1 MALTKITGQVIR
13 NTTDVTVGILT
24 VTNTLA
30 VGGTVSIGGTLTYE
44 DVTNID
50 SVGLIT
56 ARRGIDSA
64 GIITARQGL
73 RVNAR
78 GLVVAGVTTF
88 SGNVKVGTGITLS
101 PDGDAFFTGIITG
114 NGSGLTNLATDLV
127 NDTSPQLGGDLA
139 SNGNNIQMA
148 DNDEIRLGDAT
159 GGDMQLFHDTTN
171 SNIYNASGNLR
182 IRAANN
188 LQLETH
194 DGEMHVKCIEDG
206 AVELYHDNTK
216 QCETNSTGLAFPDGK
231 GISFAAT
238 GDGSGTMT
246 SELLD
251 DYEEGTFNV
260 TLPENGSGNQTVTN
274 NPAGR
279 YTKIGSLVYAYI
291 YAIMSGAPQNNSSGW
306 QIGGLPYAA
315 NLGAFTHHGFGNIQ
329 YTAQYNYDVWRP
341 LVNNSSKIYFHRVDG
356 SGNSL
361 TNSDVVSIGMTYFLI
376 GVAYMV

>member
-1 MALTKITGQVIR
+1 MALTKVTGQVIR

-101 PDGDAFFTGIITG
+101 PDGDVFFTGIITG

-148 DNDEIRLGDAT
+148 DSDEIRLGDAT
-159 GGDMQLFHDTTN
+159 GGDMQLFHDSTD
-171 SNIYNASGNLR
+171 SNIYNATGNLR

-194 DGEMHVKCIEDG
+194 DGETHIKCVEDG
-206 AVELYHDNTK
+206 AVEIYHDNTK
-216 QCETNSTGLAFPDGK
+216 QCETSASGLAFPSGK
-231 GISFAAT
+231 GIDFSAT
-238 GDGSGTMT
+238 ANGGSGTP
-246 SELLD
+246 SEILD
-251 DYEEGTFNV
+251 DYEEGTWTPTV
-260 TLPENGSGNQTVTN
+260 NGIASPNYTIQV
-274 NPAGR
+274 GR
-279 YTKIGSLVYAYI
+279 YTKIG
-291 YAIMSGAPQNNSSGW
+291 N
-306 QIGGLPYAA
+306 
-315 NLGAFTHHGFGNIQ
+315 
-329 YTAQYNYDVWRP
+329 
-341 LVNNSSKIYFHRVDG
+341 LVNAQAYLLLYSGGGEG
-356 SGNSL
+356 SNFRIASL
-361 TNSDVVSIGMTYFLI
+361 PFTSTSTGYH
-376 GVAYMV
+376 

>member
-1 MALTKITGQVIR
+1 MASGSDDLLTIHSN
-13 NTTDVTVGILT
+13 NTTERV
-24 VTNTLA
+24 
-30 VGGTVSIGGTLTYE
+30 
-44 DVTNID
+44 
-50 SVGLIT
+50 
-56 ARRGIDSA
+56 
-64 GIITARQGL
+64 
-73 RVNAR
+73 RVNNS
-78 GLVVAGVTTF
+78 GDVIVGSGV
-88 SGNVKVGTGITLS
+88 TLS
-101 PDGDAFFTGIITG
+101 PDGNIFFTGIATG
-114 NGSGLTNLATDLV
+114 NGSGLTNLNIV
-127 NDTSPQLGGDLA
+127 NDTSPQLGGDLDTNDFEILLDNNHKIKFGDGA
-139 SNGNNIQMA
+139 DLTIESDGTNGLIKNHV
-148 DNDEIRLGDAT
+148 
-159 GGDMQLFHDTTN
+159 GGAIFVRANTN
-171 SNIYNASGNLR
+171 VHLSTNAS
-182 IRAANN
+182 
-188 LQLETH
+188 
-194 DGEMHVKCIEDG
+194 DGGADSAITCVKNG
-206 AVELYHDNTK
+206 AVELYHGNTK
-216 QCETNSTGLAFPDGK
+216 QFETNSTGLAFPSGK

-361 TNSDVVSIGMTYFLI
+361 TNSDVVSIGMSYFLI